1 MSMVALQSI
10 DKADTAWVLVAT
22 AMVLMMTLPGLALF
36 YAGLV
41 RKKNVVNTLMSVFA
55 IACVV
60 TLLWFAVGYSLAF
73 TAGSSWLGGLGRAGF
88 AALRFD
94 LQGGQLSVSHLA
106 PHLPESAYAMFQLA
120 FAIITT
126 ALLVGAVVERMRFTA
141 LLLFSALWCV
151 LVYAPI
157 AHWVWEPG
165 GWLAQLGALDFAGG
179 AVVHVNAGVAAL
191 VCAYILGPRHNYG
204 REAFEPFSL
213 GWSAMGAAL
222 LLFGWLGFNAGS
234 ALAADG
240 RAALALAVT
249 LVAAAAAGLSWM
261 VVEWAVRGAPTLLGL
276 LSGVLGGL
284 VAITPA
290 AGFVQVGS
298 AALIGLAA
306 GITCYWGATWLKR
319 RLRADDSLDVFGVH
333 GVGGAGLGV
342 DGGVCRPGH
351 QRRARQPAQ
360 PGDGGR
366 GRGGLQRGG
375 HGLAAAAGAAG
386 HAAAGERAGGAA
398 GTGSGHPHGAPAL
411 RLLWHQEWAWK
422 TVNASRSPRTCMW
435 RCAARRGV

>member
-41 RKKNVVNTLMSVFA
+41 RMKNVVNTLMSVFA

-333 GVGGAGLGV
+333 GVGGVLGSV
-342 DGGVCRPGH
+342 LTAVFADPVISGVH
-351 QRRARQPAQ
+351 ANLLSQVTAV
-360 PGDGGR
+360 
-366 GRGGLQRGG
+366 
-375 HGLAAAAGAAG
+375 AAVAAYS
-386 HAAAGERAGGAA
+386 AA
-398 GTGSGHPHGAPAL
+398 GTALLLLLVRLVMPLRVSAPVEQQGLDLAIHME
-411 RLLWHQEWAWK
+411 RQH
-422 TVNASRSPRTCMW
+422 
-435 RCAARRGV
+435 

>member
-55 IACVV
+55 VACVV

-73 TAGSSWLGGLGRAGF
+73 TADAPWLGGLSRAGF
-88 AALRFD
+88 TALRFD
-94 LQGGQLSVSHLA
+94 LQGGRLSVSHLA

-151 LVYAPI
+151 LIYAPI

-249 LVAAAAAGLSWM
+249 LVAAAGAGLSWM

-333 GVGGAGLGV
+333 GVGGVLGSV
-342 DGGVCRPGH
+342 LTAVFADPVISSVH
-351 QRRARQPAQ
+351 ANLLSQVTAV
-360 PGDGGR
+360 
-366 GRGGLQRGG
+366 
-375 HGLAAAAGAAG
+375 AAVAAYS
-386 HAAAGERAGGAA
+386 AA
-398 GTGSGHPHGAPAL
+398 GTALLLLLVRLDMPLRVRAPVEQQGLDLAIHME
-411 RLLWHQEWAWK
+411 RQH
-422 TVNASRSPRTCMW
+422 
-435 RCAARRGV
+435 

>member
-151 LVYAPI
+151 LIYAPI

-191 VCAYILGPRHNYG
+191 VCAYVLGPRHNYG

-249 LVAAAAAGLSWM
+249 LVAAAGAGLSWM
-261 VVEWAVRGAPTLLGL
+261 VVEWAIRGAPTLLGL
-276 LSGVLGGL
+276 LSGMLGGL

-298 AALIGLAA
+298 GALIGLAA
-306 GITCYWGATWLKR
+306 GITCFWGATWLKR

-333 GVGGAGLGV
+333 GVGGVLGSV
-342 DGGVCRPGH
+342 LTAVFAD
-351 QRRARQPAQ
+351 PAIS
-360 PGDGGR
+360 
-366 GRGGLQRGG
+366 GLQANVHSQLTAVAAVAAYSATGTALLLLLVRLVTPLRVSAQVEQQ
-375 HGLAAAAGAAG
+375 GLDLSV
-386 HAAAGERAGGAA
+386 HMERQ
-398 GTGSGHPHGAPAL
+398 H
-411 RLLWHQEWAWK
+411 
-422 TVNASRSPRTCMW
+422 
-435 RCAARRGV
+435 

>member
-22 AMVLMMTLPGLALF
+22 AMVLIMTLPGVALF

-41 RKKNVVNTLMSVFA
+41 RKKNVVNTVMAVFT

-73 TAGSSWLGGLGRAGF
+73 TADSPWLGNTSRAGF
-88 AALRFD
+88 AALRFE
-94 LQGGQLSVSHLA
+94 LQRGLVSVSHLA

-126 ALLVGAVVERMRFTA
+126 ALLVGAVVERMRFSA
-141 LLLFSALWCV
+141 LLLFAALWSV

-191 VCAYILGPRHNYG
+191 VCAYVLGPREGYG
-204 REAFEPFSL
+204 REAFEPYSL
-213 GWSAMGAAL
+213 GWSAIGAAL

-234 ALAADG
+234 ALSADG

-249 LVAAAAAGLSWM
+249 LVAAAAAGLAWM
-261 VVEWAVRGAPTLLGL
+261 LVEWAIRGAPTLLGL
-276 LSGVLGGL
+276 LSGMLGGL

-306 GITCYWGATWLKR
+306 GVTCFWGATWLKR

-333 GVGGAGLGV
+333 GVGGVLGSVLTAVFADPAISGVQANMLSQVTAVAAVAAYSAVGTAVLLGLVRLVVPLRVGEQAEQQGL
-342 DGGVCRPGH
+342 DLSTH
-351 QRRARQPAQ
+351 MERQ
-360 PGDGGR
+360 
-366 GRGGLQRGG
+366 
-375 HGLAAAAGAAG
+375 H
-386 HAAAGERAGGAA
+386 
-398 GTGSGHPHGAPAL
+398 
-411 RLLWHQEWAWK
+411 
-422 TVNASRSPRTCMW
+422 
-435 RCAARRGV
+435 

>member
-151 LVYAPI
+151 LIYAPI

-306 GITCYWGATWLKR
+306 GITCYWGAT
-319 RLRADDSLDVFGVH
+319 
-333 GVGGAGLGV
+333 
-342 DGGVCRPGH
+342 
-351 QRRARQPAQ
+351 
-360 PGDGGR
+360 
-366 GRGGLQRGG
+366 
-375 HGLAAAAGAAG
+375 
-386 HAAAGERAGGAA
+386 
-398 GTGSGHPHGAPAL
+398 
-411 RLLWHQEWAWK
+411 
-422 TVNASRSPRTCMW
+422 
-435 RCAARRGV
+435 

>member
-73 TAGSSWLGGLGRAGF
+73 TAGSSWLGGLSRAGF
-88 AALRFD
+88 TALRFD

-298 AALIGLAA
+298 GALIGLAA
-306 GITCYWGATWLKR
+306 GITCFWGATWLKR

-333 GVGGAGLGV
+333 GVGGVLGSV
-342 DGGVCRPGH
+342 LTAVFADPVISGVHANLLSQVTAVG
-351 QRRARQPAQ
+351 AV
-360 PGDGGR
+360 
-366 GRGGLQRGG
+366 
-375 HGLAAAAGAAG
+375 AAYS
-386 HAAAGERAGGAA
+386 AA
-398 GTGSGHPHGAPAL
+398 GTAL
-411 RLLWHQEWAWK
+411 LLLLVRLVMPLRVSAQAEQQGLDLSVHMERQH
-422 TVNASRSPRTCMW
+422 
-435 RCAARRGV
+435 